1 MRKCPYCAE
10 DIQDEAKK
18 CKHCG
23 EWLVPKEQVD
33 HASSS
38 IALSSSAESDAA
50 PPPASKCPNCRAGNP
65 VPQDVPGYVCKQ
77 YGSTFIRVECRKCHK
92 RNALSL
98 LGPHVEKF
106 MCAYC
111 GKKQEM
117 PPMGPIA
124 KDSGLRVGL
133 GAFWP
138 MDQ

>member
-1 MRKCPYCAE
+1 M
-10 DIQDEAKK
+10 
-18 CKHCG
+18 
-23 EWLVPKEQVD
+23 
-33 HASSS
+33 
-38 IALSSSAESDAA
+38 
-50 PPPASKCPNCRAGNP
+50 
-65 VPQDVPGYVCKQ
+65 
-77 YGSTFIRVECRKCHK
+77 ECRKCHK

-138 MDQ
+138 MGQ